1 MKLSLFLV
9 LVLAVHGQISTVAK
23 RLPSGAS
30 TIEVRSEGAVA
41 LSAVVIR
48 YQLAGQEGAFYQ
60 YFDELTDAAP
70 PKTEFVV
77 ELPYT
82 LPRDGK
88 GRIPALAGS
97 IANAAILPDGT
108 ASGEPE
114 LIRRLILRR
123 ANLLQAVEASLDM
136 IAAAGRHNTS
146 RSRMIADF
154 KRMADSVHRW
164 YLPEEQ
170 QTGFRV
176 YQSIVGK
183 LTNMVDGPV
192 GTAFPPN
199 EFVEQETAALNRQ
212 RTVLMASQPS
222 LADVAQNGR

>member
-9 LVLAVHGQISTVAK
+9 LVLAVHGEISTVAK
-23 RLPSGAS
+23 RMPSGAS

-41 LSAVVIR
+41 LSAVAIR
-48 YQLAGQEGAFYQ
+48 YQLAGQEGVFYQ

-70 PKTEFVV
+70 PKSEFVV

-97 IANAAILPDGT
+97 IANAAILSDGT
-108 ASGEPE
+108 ATGEPE
-114 LIRRLILRR
+114 LIRRLVLRR
-123 ANLLQAVEASLDM
+123 ANLLQTVEASLDM

-146 RSRMIADF
+146 RSRMI
-154 KRMADSVHRW
+154 ADSVHRW

-183 LTNMVDGPV
+183 LTNMVEGPV
-192 GTAFPPN
+192 GTAFPSN